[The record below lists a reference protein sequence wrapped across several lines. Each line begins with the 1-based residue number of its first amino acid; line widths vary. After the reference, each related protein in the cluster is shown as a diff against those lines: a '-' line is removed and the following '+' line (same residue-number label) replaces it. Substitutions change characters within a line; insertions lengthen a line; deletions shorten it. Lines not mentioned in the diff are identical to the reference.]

1 MFDEIGQDIEALFE
15 GFEFSNTLRCSTVNN
30 SGVRVT
36 AEGIL
41 SSSDKN
47 VSSLSMGQKKSP
59 GSLVVEN
66 ISITN
71 EGRVSGEFS
80 VKFSGVSKLYL
91 SAQDE
96 RSEPGRSIKSS
107 GKIGAEYRS
116 EILSMDTSIDV
127 INGPTGR
134 ATFLYAYRPWNIKF
148 GANVQLNS
156 HWDELGNGKR
166 GKVRGGGQGVEVEDI
181 NFGLAYV
188 TPGYQFHAK
197 TSNYVASITLGY
209 LHNVSAKMG
218 FGAII
223 DYGFNTNSQNLVICG
238 SYTLDE
244 ATHAKAKISSSAQM
258 AGTLEH
264 KLNKNVTLRLSS
276 GVDMKDAMIPAKFGI
291 GLVFDAEES

>member
-1 MFDEIGQDIEALFE
+1 MFDEIGKDIEALFE
-15 GFEFSNTLRCSTVNN
+15 GFEFSNTLRCSTLNK
-30 SGVRVT
+30 SGIRVT
-36 AEGIL
+36 AEGLL
-41 SSSDKN
+41 SATGSN
-47 VSSLSMGQKKSP
+47 VSSLSIGQEKSQ
-59 GSLVVEN
+59 GSLTVEN
-66 ISITN
+66 LSMTN

-80 VKFSGVSKLYL
+80 MKSSSFSKLYL

-116 EILSMDTSIDV
+116 EILSIDTSIDV
-127 INGPTGR
+127 VNGPTGR

-156 HWDELGNGKR
+156 HWDEVGGKGGKGNA
-166 GKVRGGGQGVEVEDI
+166 GGQGVEVEDI

-197 TSNYVASITLGY
+197 TSDYVASITLGY
-209 LHNVSAKMG
+209 LHNVSPKMG

-238 SYTLDE
+238 SYELDE
-244 ATHAKAKISSSAQM
+244 ATKAKAKISSSAQM

-264 KLNKNVTLRLSS
+264 KLNKNTTLRLSS
-276 GVDMKDAMIPAKFGI
+276 GIDLKDAMIPAKFGI
-291 GLVFDAEES
+291 GLVFDS